1 MLCVDS
7 VCVKKEGRADETLVK
22 KVGSEVCQP
31 VENVEASARFEHE
44 EGNRL
49 LDEQTDD
56 DGPPLDSGPV
66 PRGRPETK
74 LKHDE
79 THDRNG
85 AIAIFRSLGAD

>member
-66 PRGRPETK
+66 PRGRPEAK